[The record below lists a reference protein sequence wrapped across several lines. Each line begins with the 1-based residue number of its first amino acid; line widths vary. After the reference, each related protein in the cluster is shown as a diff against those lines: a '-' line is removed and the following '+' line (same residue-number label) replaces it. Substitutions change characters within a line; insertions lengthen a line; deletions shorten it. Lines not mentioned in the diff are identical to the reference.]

1 MSATAKKRPKQ
12 RAPGA
17 APPLQFLGREPSAT
31 LFPSKNEVLKLFAV
45 IGIAASVA
53 AACNYAVCFFN
64 RQAKSFCDSSK
75 VAYDTDTDLCEP
87 CPSHGWCSNGKLE
100 CFHGYKKQGRK
111 CVEDGTIN
119 QTAKK
124 LSELLQQH
132 VCNAYGQVLCNEP
145 GKIWFQE
152 ADVREIIDEHMPQ
165 KNIVS
170 ENDTSTFVKRK
181 VMDIVESILETRV
194 ALNGSKEFKCPDLLA
209 ELCKPLQCRVNQWI
223 YKHVGIMV
231 AILGLLVGLTKIT
244 WSIHQKKNLTTRAE
258 QLYEQVCEILQ
269 DNAMRIRCGNREGEP
284 WLVASWLRD
293 QLLRP
298 RERKHAMLWKKV
310 EEMIL
315 EDSRIDQYPKM
326 IKGES
331 KVVLE
336 WQVDGPLTSMLKNKE
351 SASKTKA
358 FAKVDGSFG
367 NEEKK
372 PVIAGGRFTKN
383 PSYVEV
389 SRAGVCLLQDLT
401 KLIPPAWT
409 KCQMPNA

>member
-17 APPLQFLGREPSAT
+17 APPRQFLGREPSAT
-31 LFPSKNEVLKLFAV
+31 LFPSKNELLKLFAV
-45 IGIAASVA
+45 IAIAASVT

-124 LSELLQQH
+124 LSELLEQH

-152 ADVREIIDEHMPQ
+152 ADVREIIEEHMPK

-170 ENDTSTFVKRK
+170 ENDTSMFVKRK
-181 VMDIVESILETRV
+181 VMEIVESILETRV
-194 ALNGSKEFKCPDLLA
+194 TWNGSKEFKCPDLLA
-209 ELCKPLQCRVNQWI
+209 ELCKPLQCRVSQWI

-231 AILGLLVGLTKIT
+231 AILCLVCDCI
-244 WSIHQKKNLTTRAE
+244 SIAICQFGIVPSICGCVFSQILKADESLAGV
-258 QLYEQVCEILQ
+258 VCEILQ

-284 WLVASWLRD
+284 WVVASWLRD

-315 EDSRIDQYPKM
+315 EDSRIDQYPKL

-331 KVVLE
+331 KVVFE

-351 SASKTKA
+351 STSKTKA
-358 FAKVDGSFG
+358 FTKVDGSLG

-372 PVIAGGRFTKN
+372 PAIGN
-383 PSYVEV
+383 
-389 SRAGVCLLQDLT
+389 
-401 KLIPPAWT
+401 
-409 KCQMPNA
+409 